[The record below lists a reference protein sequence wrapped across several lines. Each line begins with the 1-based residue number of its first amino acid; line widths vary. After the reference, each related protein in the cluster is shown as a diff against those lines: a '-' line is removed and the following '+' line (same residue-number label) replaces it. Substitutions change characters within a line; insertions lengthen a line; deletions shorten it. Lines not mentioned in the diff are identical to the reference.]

1 MEMNK
6 NRTTTFGFGQDLSFY
21 WMAEANRSLI
31 NYFEM
36 EEILIFGKTL
46 TTLSYSFNPPPF
58 CLQET
63 ALLLHT
69 DTTLPTGDHLCPPP
83 TSKSLFCSALLSL
96 VLPFSAKSQ
105 IGGWG
110 VFCGPNK
117 RAKVV
122 RTLLYESVG
131 GGGQWPKQ
139 LVFQAWAYTD
149 QQAWAA

>member
-1 MEMNK
+1 
-6 NRTTTFGFGQDLSFY
+6 
-21 WMAEANRSLI
+21 
-31 NYFEM
+31 M
-36 EEILIFGKTL
+36 EEIFFFLKIFTKV
-46 TTLSYSFNPPPF
+46 SYSFTLPPSF

-96 VLPFSAKSQ
+96 VLRFSAKSQ

-131 GGGQWPKQ
+131 GRGGQ
-139 LVFQAWAYTD
+139 
-149 QQAWAA
+149 